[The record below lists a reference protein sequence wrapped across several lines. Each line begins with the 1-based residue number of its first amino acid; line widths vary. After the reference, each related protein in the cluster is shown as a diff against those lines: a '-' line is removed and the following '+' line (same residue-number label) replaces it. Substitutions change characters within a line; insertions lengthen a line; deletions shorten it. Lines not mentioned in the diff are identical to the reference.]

1 MAFEVIVR
9 PTVFPDIRPAT
20 ARVLPPEDDPTK
32 GMATISGG
40 GAKFMSTSSSH
51 STSVSYQVPR
61 RETKR
66 QYDTERVYQVDAKG
80 NINKANFVDIER
92 LSRIRMEGE
101 ESGAVAFEYTKPP
114 PADNVEI
121 KETDKTRSSS

>member
-51 STSVSYQVPR
+51 STSVSYQVPH

-66 QYDTERVYQVDAKG
+66 QYDVERVYQVDDRG
-80 NINKANFVDIER
+80 NINKANYVDLER
-92 LSRIRMEGE
+92 LKRVRMESDRSYLYSYSAPTRAQNVE
-101 ESGAVAFEYTKPP
+101 VLRNDMMRNS
-114 PADNVEI
+114 PAD
-121 KETDKTRSSS
+121 